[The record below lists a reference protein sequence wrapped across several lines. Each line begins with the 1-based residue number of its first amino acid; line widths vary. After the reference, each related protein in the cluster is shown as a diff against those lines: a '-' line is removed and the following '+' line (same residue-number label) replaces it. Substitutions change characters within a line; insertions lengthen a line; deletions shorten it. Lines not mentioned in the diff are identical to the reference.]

1 MLGVRNVSK
10 EERYAN
16 YALRLRSLLERTRG
30 MSTAEPAPSRCVNL
44 NLESYES
51 KIGERLESLGKSI
64 AALKQRMENG
74 EENSHDDQLA
84 KTPTP
89 TGDPVLEVEE
99 EVDERVPALPFGK
112 ESILL
117 ILPLVTASLRSV
129 NYAVSKIYAMR
140 FLTDLSRYLDDEVV
154 LQRILPHLVNVLM
167 EACRPASPAQE
178 YASVMSSVRAESK
191 VERRPFDASPAC

>member
-16 YALRLRSLLERTRG
+16 YAMRLQSLLERTRG
-30 MSTAEPAPSRCVNL
+30 MSSSEAAPNRCINFNL
-44 NLESYES
+44 DGYES
-51 KIGERLESLGKSI
+51 KIGERLSSLKKSI
-64 AALKQRMENG
+64 AELKQRMESG

-89 TGDPVLEVEE
+89 TGEAMLEVEE
-99 EVDERVPALPFGK
+99 EIDERVPALPFGK

-140 FLTDLSRYLDDEVV
+140 FLTDISRYLDDEVV
-154 LQRILPHLVNVLM
+154 LQRILPHLVNVLT
-167 EACRPASPAQE
+167 EACRPTSPTPE
-178 YASVMSSVRAESK
+178 YASVMSNVGMS
-191 VERRPFDASPAC
+191 ERIEPRRFDALRAC

>member
-16 YALRLRSLLERTRG
+16 YALRLQSLLERVRG
-30 MSTAEPAPSRCVNL
+30 MSTSEPAPNRCINFNL
-44 NLESYES
+44 DGYES
-51 KIGERLESLGKSI
+51 QIGERLASLEKSI
-64 AALKQRMENG
+64 AALKQRMESG
-74 EENSHDDQLA
+74 EDASHDDQLT

-129 NYAVSKIYAMR
+129 KYAVSKIYAMR
-140 FLTDLSRYLDDEVV
+140 FLTDLSHYLDDEVV
-154 LQRILPHLVNVLM
+154 LHRILPHLVNVLM
-167 EACRPASPAQE
+167 EACRPVSPTSE
-178 YASVMSSVRAESK
+178 YASVMSEVGRGK
-191 VERRPFDASPAC
+191 QD